1 MAAAL
6 VEVFH
11 FAALSASNATSGRG
25 PGRIFGRSKANTL
38 LIGSRSGRRHS
49 CRKAGL
55 ESTDAFPKGC
65 AAQGPVCQMSRHMIL
80 TQPPIGPADVE
91 FSGMAANK
99 TGSGPGAQGKGV
111 SVFRAGAQTSHPP
124 VTLDLATGR
133 EIFSQPLP
141 GSLVNPAKV
150 WESLGPVILSPS
162 VLTGNGLFL
171 EVSHHPAAVAFDM
184 LRTRLLHG
192 LAEKSWKRI
201 AVTSPTHGCG
211 KSFVATNLALSLAR
225 RPSSR
230 TALLDLD
237 LRRPEL
243 ARILGVREEHALSE
257 FLSGE
262 QPLESIFCR
271 HGRTLA
277 LGLNGVAI
285 DKASETLHD
294 PETVSALAAMLEQL
308 DPEVVIYDVPPL
320 LVNDDVLAL
329 GPCLDAVLLVTDGTK
344 TTPDEIRAC
353 ERLLQRRIPLMG
365 VVLNRAQDF
374 SAGRYCYAKG

>member
-1 MAAAL
+1 
-6 VEVFH
+6 
-11 FAALSASNATSGRG
+11 
-25 PGRIFGRSKANTL
+25 
-38 LIGSRSGRRHS
+38 
-49 CRKAGL
+49 
-55 ESTDAFPKGC
+55 
-65 AAQGPVCQMSRHMIL
+65 MSRHMIL
-80 TQPPIGPADVE
+80 LPRPDGPADVG
-91 FSGMAANK
+91 FSGMSANK
-99 TGSGPGAQGKGV
+99 SGTGSGARGPGV
-111 SVFRAGAQTSHPP
+111 SLFRAGPPTAQPP

-133 EIFSQPLP
+133 EIFASPLP
-141 GSLVNPAKV
+141 GSFFNPAKV
-150 WESLGPVILSPS
+150 WESLGPVILSPT
-162 VLTGNGLFL
+162 VLSGNGLFP
-171 EVSHHPAAVAFDM
+171 EASDHPAAVAFDM

-192 LAEKSWKRI
+192 LAEKGWKRI

-230 TALLDLD
+230 TVLVDLD

-243 ARILGVREEHALSE
+243 ARILGIREQHALSE

-262 QPLESIFCR
+262 QPLESIFFR

-277 LGLNGVAI
+277 LGLNGIAI
-285 DKASETLHD
+285 DNASATLHD

-329 GPCLDAVLLVTDGTK
+329 APCLDAILLVTDGTK

-374 SAGRYCYAKG
+374 SAGRYRYAKD

>member
-1 MAAAL
+1 
-6 VEVFH
+6 
-11 FAALSASNATSGRG
+11 
-25 PGRIFGRSKANTL
+25 
-38 LIGSRSGRRHS
+38 
-49 CRKAGL
+49 
-55 ESTDAFPKGC
+55 
-65 AAQGPVCQMSRHMIL
+65 MS
-80 TQPPIGPADVE
+80 
-91 FSGMAANK
+91 ANK
-99 TGSGPGAQGKGV
+99 TGTGPGARGAGV
-111 SVFRAGAQTSHPP
+111 SLFRAGPPATHPP

-133 EIFSQPLP
+133 EIFATHLP
-141 GSLVNPAKV
+141 GRFVNPVKV
-150 WESLGPVILSPS
+150 WESLGPVALSPT

-171 EVSHHPAAVAFDM
+171 EASDHPAAVAFDM

-192 LAEKSWKRI
+192 LADKGWKRV

-211 KSFVATNLALSLAR
+211 KSFVATNLALSLSR

-243 ARILGVREEHALSE
+243 ARILGVREQHALSE

-271 HGRTLA
+271 YGRTLA

-353 ERLLQRRIPLMG
+353 ESMLQGRIALMG

-374 SAGRYCYAKG
+374 SAGRYRYAKG